1 MLGLLYHHA
10 TLLVLILIV
19 TFSAHI
25 FMNAI
30 LKNMK
35 KMNGDRKPS
44 STAGFIYEEYHDKGC
59 KGAYK
64 RGTRYIRYVA
74 ELTVAGKRFRHRSM
88 DRDKVEEWLKAVRS
102 GRIKPTQ
109 KGADWMNVEQRK
121 DLELRNYE
129 LIVSAAEEA
138 VLVMNFF
145 DTRDIQPITQYMYD
159 RLLPHMV
166 YYCCNTLR
174 LPKDLSLNYTKQ
186 AAALI
191 YTMLY
196 DGKPITNMTKT
207 AKRMLRVRKEHRDFF
222 YYERTPNVA
231 KVAISKIDIE
241 KLGEVWKVTRDKR
254 I

>member
-1 MLGLLYHHA
+1 MVNNVSLQVVADDREQLVAVKPVCEILGVDYPGQFAKLKEHPLYSSVIG
-10 TLLVLILIV
+10 L
-19 TFSAHI
+19 
-25 FMNAI
+25 
-30 LKNMK
+30 
-35 KMNGDRKPS
+35 S
-44 STAGFIYEEYHDKGC
+44 STTG
-59 KGAYK
+59 
-64 RGTRYIRYVA
+64 A

-88 DRDKVEEWLKAVRS
+88 DRDKVKEWLKAVRS

-121 DLELRNYE
+121 DIELRNYE
-129 LIVSAAEEA
+129 MIVSAAEEA

-145 DTRDIQPITQYMYD
+145 DTKDIQSITQYMYD

-207 AKRMLRVRKEHRDFF
+207 AKRMLRVRKEHRDFSIMK
-222 YYERTPNVA
+222 ELPMLPRSPSAT
-231 KVAISKIDIE
+231 
-241 KLGEVWKVTRDKR
+241 
-254 I
+254 